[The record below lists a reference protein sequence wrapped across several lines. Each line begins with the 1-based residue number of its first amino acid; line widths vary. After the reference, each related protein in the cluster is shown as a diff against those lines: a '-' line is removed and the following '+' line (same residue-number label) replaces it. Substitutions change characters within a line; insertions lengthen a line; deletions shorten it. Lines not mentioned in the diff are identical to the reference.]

1 MNELISP
8 PIPAENIFSSKFRVH
23 PVTSDAMEPT
33 LRSNRDYVLLA
44 PVSSYVGEG
53 VYAIFDG
60 FGVPELFRVT
70 PEFGKGLRLFRD
82 NKRYQEYVLTPEKF
96 EEVVVA
102 YIIAEIKVKDERFLR
117 KATEGQS

>member
-1 MNELISP
+1 MNELISA
-8 PIPAENIFSSKFRVH
+8 PIPAENILSSKFRVH
-23 PVTSDAMEPT
+23 PVLSDAMEPT
-33 LRSNRDYVLLA
+33 LKSNRDYVLLA

-60 FGVPELFRVT
+60 FGVPELFRVE

-82 NKRYQEYVLTPEKF
+82 NKRYDKDYVLSIEKF

-102 YIIAEIKVKDERFLR
+102 FMIAEIKVKDERFLR
-117 KATEGQS
+117 EASHA